1 MAFEQES
8 DDDVFE
14 TRKVRPSRTGRK
26 RENIAPENCPICGTS
41 LALFDVLAA
50 QNHANKCLDSN
61 ADASLSRTS
70 VNAFDLLLAR
80 SSSSP
85 SVPGKKASKRKAP
98 SAASLK
104 TKTKQ
109 KVNHA
114 INPNVDV
121 IAAVPA
127 LKPDVDH
134 LTFSTSIIDASSV
147 SVSKTEVVIQSLE
160 SSHIIEANVSISSE
174 GGSAAAVDNLDESMA
189 VLDRTLSSESYQSL
203 DAVEAVFWDTG
214 AQGSFLSEDSK
225 ATEQST
231 DASSSTGASWN
242 RNTSNRACPW
252 YKLLPNT
259 SFSIDAFSYG
269 KIASCTGYFLSHFHA
284 DHYGGLTSK
293 FSHGP
298 IYCSKVTANLVKS
311 QLRVDEKYIV
321 EIPMNTKVLIEGVG
335 VTLIDANHCPG
346 AVLFLFEVP
355 NPASPTAPPFK
366 HLHTGDFR
374 AVPFHTTHPLLKN
387 ERFTSLYLDTTY
399 CDARYAF
406 PSQTRVLQVL
416 GDVIDE
422 VVVQGK
428 KLEDVIRSK
437 EGAKNA
443 AGQAMMRQFLAMG
456 GNTVVHAAVAG
467 VSALLGTTKRKTLV
481 CVGTYTIGKE
491 RVFKMIAQ
499 RLGSKVYAETAKLKI
514 LSKLE
519 DAELDDMLV
528 DSPLSAD
535 VHVMK
540 IGQLN
545 KEDLEKKLQS
555 VSSHFSRIIA
565 IRPTGWTHNPSGL
578 RGIGKPDAAS
588 RPVITPPTEFTAQ
601 SMKLQRISANIHVI
615 PIPYSEHSSYTELK
629 EFVCALSAE
638 KIIPTVNVRHHEM
651 MRQMFEEWQMEG
663 K

>member
-14 TRKVRPSRTGRK
+14 TRKVRPGRTGRK
-26 RENIAPENCPICGTS
+26 TDNSASENCPICGTS

-50 QNHANKCLDSN
+50 QNHVNKCLDSN
-61 ADASLSRTS
+61 ADTSLSRTS

-85 SVPGKKASKRKAP
+85 PVPGKKASKRKAA
-98 SAASLK
+98 SAVSLK

-109 KVNHA
+109 KVNHEA
-114 INPNVDV
+114 KPNVDV
-121 IAAVPA
+121 IAAAPA
-127 LKPDVDH
+127 SKPEVENFT
-134 LTFSTSIIDASSV
+134 LSTTLIDASSM
-147 SVSKTEVVIQSLE
+147 SVSNSKVDMIE
-160 SSHIIEANVSISSE
+160 SSHIIKANASISSE
-174 GGSAAAVDNLDESMA
+174 GGSAAIVETLDESMA
-189 VLDRTLSSESYQSL
+189 VLDRSLSSESYQSI
-203 DAVEAVFWDTG
+203 DAVESIFWDAG

-225 ATEQST
+225 PNEQST
-231 DASSSTGASWN
+231 DASSSTGSAW
-242 RNTSNRACPW
+242 RQNTSNRACPW

-321 EIPMNTKVLIEGVG
+321 EIPMDKKVLIEGVG

-374 AVPFHTTHPLLKN
+374 AIPFHSTHPLLKN

-416 GDVIDE
+416 GDVIDD
-422 VVVQGK
+422 VVLQGK

-437 EGAKNA
+437 EGAKNV

-456 GNTVVHAAVAG
+456 GNTVVNAAVAG
-467 VSALLGTTKRKTLV
+467 VSALLGATKRKTLI

-491 RVFKMIAQ
+491 RVFKLIAQ
-499 RLGSKVYAETAKLKI
+499 RLGSKVYAETAKRKI

-535 VHVMK
+535 VHVIM

-565 IRPTGWTHNPSGL
+565 IKPTGWTHNPSGL
-578 RGIGKPDAAS
+578 RGIRKPDAAS
-588 RPVITPPTEFTAQ
+588 PSVTAPPSEFTAQ
-601 SMKLQRISANIHVI
+601 SMKLQRISANIHLI

-629 EFVCALSAE
+629 EFVCSLSAD
-638 KIIPTVNVRHHEM
+638 KIIPTVNVKHHEM